1 MQKQH
6 NSNTDLISVFSPQS
20 VLLRDYDEKII
31 QTNKLGDDNLRV
43 LLFGLF
49 GEVGSVMDTAK
60 KETREKR
67 AYSSLDADVVEE
79 LGDVLWYFTTI
90 CRELGDNIEQIFFEA
105 IRDNNYE
112 HTLAA
117 SDTPVYPISRLSNI
131 SDLVPQNEALITLG
145 QTASALLSTTE
156 LDALTKTHLR
166 CFAHMFLQVIQSV
179 KIPFAEIVRTNVEK
193 TTGVFVDPILEK
205 MPTFDSDFE
214 EEEQLPHNFEIEF
227 MQRTNGQCYLRWN
240 GVFIGDPLTDNIA
253 DEDSYRFHDVFHLAH
268 AAILHW
274 SPVFRALIKQK
285 RKSNPKYDR
294 EQDGG
299 RAIVVEEGLTA
310 WIFSRAKKLDY
321 FKDQTQ
327 LSLDLL
333 KTVQDFVRGYEVA
346 DCPLSLWKCAILNGY
361 EIFRKLKEHNGGIVV
376 GNRETRTISYRCLDT
391 S

>member
-6 NSNTDLISVFSPQS
+6 NSNTDLISDFSPQS
-20 VLLRDYDEKII
+20 VLLRDYDEII
-31 QTNKLGDDNLRV
+31 VQTNTLGTGNLRL

-60 KETREKR
+60 KKKREED
-67 AYSSLDADVVEE
+67 AYLGGSTDVVEE
-79 LGDVLWYFTTI
+79 IGDLLWYFTTI
-90 CRELGDNIEQIFFEA
+90 CRELGDDIEQVFFDA

-117 SDTPVYPISRLSNI
+117 SDTPEYPISRLSNTT
-131 SDLVPQNEALITLG
+131 DLEPLNDSLIKLG
-145 QTASALLSTTE
+145 QTASALLSTSK
-156 LDALTKTHLR
+156 LDDRTKTHLR
-166 CFAHMFLQVIQSV
+166 CFAHTLLQVIQSV
-179 KIPFAEIVRTNVEK
+179 EIPFAEIVRTNVEK
-193 TTGVFVDPILEK
+193 TTGVFLDPDLEK

-214 EEEQLPHNFEIEF
+214 EEEQLPYNFEIEF
-227 MQRTNGQCYLRWN
+227 IQRTNGQCYLRRN

-274 SPVFRALIKQK
+274 SPVIRALIKQK

-310 WIFSRAKKLDY
+310 WIFSRAKDLNY

-327 LSLDLL
+327 LSFDLL
-333 KTVQDFVRGYEVA
+333 KTIQAFVRGYEVA
-346 DCPLSLWKCAILNGY
+346 ECPLSLWKRAILKGY
-361 EIFRKLKEHNGGIVV
+361 EVFRSLKENNGGIVI
-376 GNRETRTISYRCLDT
+376 GNRNDRTISYRCLDN
-391 S
+391 